1 MDQFTTIIVL
11 REKQKTYEKVLSKY
25 KTMFEDMIV
34 DPRVNNA
41 LKGYYRDQIEE
52 IDSKL
57 NELDEFEKEVEEKG
71 LYESKLGKK
80 LINKANNISG

>member
-41 LKGYYRDQIEE
+41 LKGYYRDQIDE

-80 LINKANNISG
+80 LINKANNISE